1 MKVMTKTE
9 LKKAQTK
16 SVMEMLINKYNAY
29 NIEDE
34 MGGRILFY
42 IDSKLDNTFQCEYH
56 RSYQDISIEQNVKLT
71 GNGWSV
77 DEINEAAEADQYET
91 LLNKEVETILKQD
104 LVTQ

>member
-16 SVMEMLINKYNAY
+16 LVMEMLINKYNAY

-34 MGGRILFY
+34 MGGRISFY
-42 IDSKLDNTFQCEYH
+42 IDSKLGNIFQCEYH
-56 RSYQDISIEQNVKLT
+56 RSYQNICIAQNVKLT
-71 GNGWSV
+71 GDGWSV
-77 DEINEAAEADQYET
+77 DEINKAAEADQYET

>member
-16 SVMEMLINKYNAY
+16 LVMEMLIKKYNAY

-34 MGGRILFY
+34 MGGRISFF

-56 RSYQDISIEQNVKLT
+56 RSNQDIAIYENVKLV

-77 DEINEAAEADQYET
+77 DDINKAAEADQYDT

>member
-42 IDSKLDNTFQCEYH
+42 IDSELDNTFQCEYH
-56 RSYQDISIEQNVKLT
+56 RSYQEISITQNVKLT